1 MSTVNPTD
9 THHHDDHHHG
19 PVTLADGV
27 WPWMKRWIGTTNH
40 KDLGT
45 LYLIFSFTML
55 FIGGIES
62 LIIRA
67 ELFAPGIQFVD
78 PAFPEHMQFDRLFVE
93 KAEVKELHLEQPLIA
108 P

>member
-9 THHHDDHHHG
+9 THHDHHDHHHG

-45 LYLIFSFTML
+45 LYLIFSLTML
-55 FIGGIES
+55 FIGGVMS

-78 PAFPEHMQFDRLFVE
+78 PGFYNEMITLLAQHCPD
-93 KAEVKELHLEQPLIA
+93 
-108 P
+108 